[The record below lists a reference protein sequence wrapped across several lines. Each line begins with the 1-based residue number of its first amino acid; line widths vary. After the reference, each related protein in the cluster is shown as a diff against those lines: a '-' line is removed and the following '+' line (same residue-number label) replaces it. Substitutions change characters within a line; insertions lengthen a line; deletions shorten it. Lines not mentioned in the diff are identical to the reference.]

1 MNNENVIENKV
12 CFSDNNI
19 FKENIFP
26 KNNYIEKKII
36 KSRNIKNNS
45 RNIEN
50 NYKKNK
56 TSDDKIN
63 KRNNKVIFRTA
74 DNIIEHNSKS
84 ISNEEIT
91 ILPKKYISLSCGK
104 INRPKALK
112 LLIPLKILKLKNKS
126 ACKLKKVPNLNV
138 QNNSKNSLY
147 NNLSPKKIS
156 FFEMKGNM
164 EIIKKS
170 EIRKISNC
178 SGDNN
183 FEKNNTNINS
193 VLNSNIENNIKNLIY
208 QVESTRMKT
217 ENKFTKNNQLD
228 SIVEEIN
235 EEENYIKTKSK
246 NKSDKVIC
254 DNSFSGKKYNTYLSY
269 DIELK
274 NNIAIN
280 STGISSKFSTGKLTN
295 NIFDIPSDD
304 DNNINYIEKNNIE
317 NEKENENKTFTDY
330 EHDTENT
337 FLNSIKQNEND
348 NSISFVNDY
357 NKIFLSPLKKGLND
371 VGNNNLVINKMK
383 YYNNSALNKKNNN
396 TFDEIIIKIPRNNNF
411 ERKNTID
418 LNNSDYIGNNKNKT
432 YIKKRIKKSVKFTSL
447 NIKNLIIPKN
457 LNNQKGNFSN
467 KIKEIKLSFKKNIKE
482 NIKIFLNDNQKLQK
496 INKDFFLFDN
506 INLKSLI
513 FQKEK
518 IYTKTMI
525 VPTTNINSILIDN
538 SYISIEEIEQI
549 RKNNIKDDFS
559 YLDKK
564 KLSVDKNYLNSSTI
578 ITTLDSEN
586 KIKNGC
592 NNDINNFNLLIN
604 NNNNIHS
611 RNKSRNK
618 IERKNNLPHKKSS
631 KINLSNEYNSY
642 EINKGNSFSN
652 KNVKENENKI
662 DTLNKIHL
670 SNYNEQDKKYD
681 NFENQYSKENKFY
694 VSIESYEEFIQNFIN
709 QTQKIMNELL
719 SNNNSQSII
728 VIHNEKKRHGF
739 R

>member
-12 CFSDNNI
+12 WFSDNNI

-36 KSRNIKNNS
+36 KSRNIAGGSGND
-45 RNIEN
+45 EN

-56 TSDDKIN
+56 TSDDKLN
-63 KRNNKVIFRTA
+63 KRNNKFIFRKA
-74 DNIIEHNSKS
+74 DNIIEHNSKN
-84 ISNEEIT
+84 ISYEEIT
-91 ILPKKYISLSCGK
+91 ILPKKYKSLSWGK
-104 INRPKALK
+104 INRPKTLK

-126 ACKLKKVPNLNV
+126 ACKHKKVPNLNV

-337 FLNSIKQNEND
+337 FLNSIKPIEND
-348 NSISFVNDY
+348 NSISFINEN

-371 VGNNNLVINKMK
+371 IDYNNLVINNM
-383 YYNNSALNKKNNN
+383 YNYNNSALNKKNNN
-396 TFDEIIIKIPRNNNF
+396 SFDEMIIKIPRNNNF

-418 LNNSDYIGNNKNKT
+418 LKNRDYIGNNKNTT
-432 YIKKRIKKSVKFTSL
+432 YIKKRIKKSDKFTSH
-447 NIKNLIIPKN
+447 IPKN

-482 NIKIFLNDNQKLQK
+482 NIFLNDNQKLQK

-719 SNNNSQSII
+719 SNNNWFR
-728 VIHNEKKRHGF
+728 KKY
-739 R
+739 